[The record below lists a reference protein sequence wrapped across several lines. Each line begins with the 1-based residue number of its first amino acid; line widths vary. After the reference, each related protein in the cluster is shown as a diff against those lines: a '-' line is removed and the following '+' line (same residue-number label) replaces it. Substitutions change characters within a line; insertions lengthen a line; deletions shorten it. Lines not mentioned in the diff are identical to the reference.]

1 MFSRHKDCLAL
12 IGKNTTLPAMAH
24 HSSNRKRRSESGSPT
39 SAAKRNKDAVN
50 SPVDDKENESARN
63 PLEDVASPSQHSRHE
78 EDEEEQAVV
87 AASVSDA
94 MDEDGDAVAEDAS
107 EDEAA
112 AAIEEEEAAEDE
124 EQADVT
130 AAQARGR
137 KSNNSSKFGKP
148 AEAGII
154 KEVYV
159 YVGTICV
166 ALRFICSHLLL
177 LQLI

>member
-12 IGKNTTLPAMAH
+12 IGKNTTLPTMAH
-24 HSSNRKRRSESGSPT
+24 HSNRKRRSESGSPT
-39 SAAKRNKDAVN
+39 SAAKRNKDAVD
-50 SPVDDKENESARN
+50 SPVDDKENESARS
-63 PLEDVASPSQHSRHE
+63 PLEDVASPSQHSSHE

-159 YVGTICV
+159 YV
-166 ALRFICSHLLL
+166 
-177 LQLI
+177 

>member
-1 MFSRHKDCLAL
+1 M
-12 IGKNTTLPAMAH
+12 
-24 HSSNRKRRSESGSPT
+24 
-39 SAAKRNKDAVN
+39 
-50 SPVDDKENESARN
+50 
-63 PLEDVASPSQHSRHE
+63 
-78 EDEEEQAVV
+78 V

-94 MDEDGDAVAEDAS
+94 LDEDGDAVAGDAS

-112 AAIEEEEAAEDE
+112 ATIEEEEAAEDE

-166 ALRFICSHLLL
+166 ALRFICLHLLL